1 MSATPPA
8 PLGPDW
14 KPWGERL
21 VNYMTRVRSQLA
33 TYIAGDKATDDG
45 ILVWDRTGY
54 PVVSKNGEFRQIV
67 LADGYASLM
76 RTTSQTAAAANTAY
90 AIGWDAPSFN
100 SGISLDPTDS
110 TKIVFEEDGVYLLAF
125 SVELLS
131 NSSNQKNAWFFP
143 KINGVTSPGSTI
155 KVTVSENG
163 GNIVM
168 SRSAAFQMT
177 AGSYLQAMWAVNDTN
192 LWLDASAAT
201 AFAPSS
207 PAAIMAITR
216 LRQ

>member
-1 MSATPPA
+1 MRKPPP

-21 VNYMTRVRSQLA
+21 NQYLTSVRTKLSTLL
-33 TYIAGDKATDDG
+33 TGDSPAEDG
-45 ILVWDRTGY
+45 VLLWDRTGY
-54 PVVSKNGEFRQIV
+54 PVVSKNGEFRQII

-90 AIGWDAPSFN
+90 AIGWDTPSFN
-100 SGISLDPTDS
+100 SGVSLDPTDN

-143 KINGVTSPGSTI
+143 KINGATSPGSTI

-177 AGSYLQAMWAVNDTN
+177 AGSYLQAMWAVDDTN
-192 LWLDASAAT
+192 LWLDATAAT